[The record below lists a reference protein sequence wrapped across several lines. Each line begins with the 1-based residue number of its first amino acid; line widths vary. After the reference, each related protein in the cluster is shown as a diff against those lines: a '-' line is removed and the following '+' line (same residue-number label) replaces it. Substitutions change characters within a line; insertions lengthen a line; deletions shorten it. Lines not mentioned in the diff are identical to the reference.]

1 MDSRYFVIWLI
12 RCDIPTCSGRERS
25 HSPAFDP
32 ASMSLDPQYDS
43 LVADLAYGLEEMPSI
58 SSDLTTI
65 EEFDQE
71 STDNLPDLASAKY
84 NMPRQGRRPK
94 KRHLPLLP
102 MNKKGD
108 VKEAGNKGYP
118 YPELTPS
125 PKDHM
130 TSTPVPSDQ
139 LPSDQPPCYEDV
151 LQMEGENVALFYQQ
165 QRRQ

>member
-1 MDSRYFVIWLI
+1 MRRTLQFTRSKEPLKVGCLMDSRYFVIWLI

-84 NMPRQGRRPK
+84 NMPRQGQRPK
-94 KRHLPLLP
+94 KRRLPLLP
-102 MNKKGD
+102 MNKRGD
-108 VKEAGNKGYP
+108 AKDCLLY
-118 YPELTPS
+118 TSPS
-125 PKDHM
+125 PRDRQKSRM
-130 TSTPVPSDQ
+130 PS
-139 LPSDQPPCYEDV
+139 S
-151 LQMEGENVALFYQQ
+151 A
-165 QRRQ
+165 